1 MKRMGKVLLAVLVL
15 LLTCSLVIVAG
26 SSTATTTSKGGKKL
40 IKIWVSKDTGQ
51 VLDVKL
57 GKDDGTDEKDAD
69 LVSPTLPAQY
79 IGTMLFHK
87 SSPGCIVIVAGGY
100 AWQVCW

>member
-1 MKRMGKVLLAVLVL
+1 MKRMVKILLVVAVLI
-15 LLTCSLVIVAG
+15 LTCSLVIGAG
-26 SSTATTTSKGGKKL
+26 SSTTKAADKGGKKL

-79 IGTMLFHK
+79 IGTILFYK
-87 SSPGCIVIVAGGY
+87 QSPGCTVIVAGGY

>member
-15 LLTCSLVIVAG
+15 LLTCSLVIVTG
-26 SSTATTTSKGGKKL
+26 SSTAKTTSKSGKKL

-57 GKDDGTDEKDAD
+57 GKNDGSEQDAT